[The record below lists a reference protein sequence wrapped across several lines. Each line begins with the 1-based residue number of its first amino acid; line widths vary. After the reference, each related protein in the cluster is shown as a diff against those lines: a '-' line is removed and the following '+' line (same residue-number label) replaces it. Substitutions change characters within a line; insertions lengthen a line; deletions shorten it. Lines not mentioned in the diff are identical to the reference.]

1 MIRKH
6 ISNNDKNYTCIILLN
21 EANKAWNHSLN
32 MVKLTFKVQC

>member
-21 EANKAWNHSLN
+21 EANKAWNH
-32 MVKLTFKVQC
+32 TFKYGKINI